1 MAKLEAHEIHSVE
14 LVGGSTRVPAIK
26 DELMRIFGRELST
39 TLNQDEAIARGC
51 ALQCALQSPV
61 FKVREFGI
69 QDITVTGVKYTWEP
83 VPEAPEDVEYEVFP
97 TGHHIP
103 STKMLSFKRF
113 LPFNVETV
121 YSVSGEVFGSYTI
134 SAPSADTLVDLSSCT
149 IKVKSRVN
157 PSGIFSVEGASIVP
171 DNAESGIA
179 SVNLV
184 VSSQNGS
191 LPRQVVE
198 TKSESEAQMYSAD
211 KLVADTSDSK
221 NALEEYLYDIRS
233 KIEGGPLEKFASTE
247 EKTKLI
253 KKVSETENWLYGEG
267 EESTKSI
274 YISRLNDL
282 KVIGGPIADRAREY
296 EFLPAAQSVLGQT
309 IAEYMNF
316 VTSTDE
322 RYSHI
327 EAADRKKV
335 AAECAKKQKW
345 IEESMAKQ
353 AARPLYESLLITS
366 AQIIEEKNRLIN
378 LCFPIINKP
387 KPKTDLPSSA
397 AASPSPDSAA
407 KSPKNQ
413 EAEELLLTDEEDAQD
428 HMEI

>member
-1 MAKLEAHEIHSVE
+1 M
-14 LVGGSTRVPAIK
+14 
-26 DELMRIFGRELST
+26 
-39 TLNQDEAIARGC
+39 
-51 ALQCALQSPV
+51 
-61 FKVREFGI
+61 
-69 QDITVTGVKYTWEP
+69 
-83 VPEAPEDVEYEVFP
+83 
-97 TGHHIP
+97 
-103 STKMLSFKRF
+103 
-113 LPFNVETV
+113 
-121 YSVSGEVFGSYTI
+121 
-134 SAPSADTLVDLSSCT
+134 
-149 IKVKSRVN
+149 
-157 PSGIFSVEGASIVP
+157 
-171 DNAESGIA
+171 
-179 SVNLV
+179 
-184 VSSQNGS
+184 
-191 LPRQVVE
+191 
-198 TKSESEAQMYSAD
+198 
-211 KLVADTSDSK
+211 
-221 NALEEYLYDIRS
+221 
-233 KIEGGPLEKFASTE
+233 
-247 EKTKLI
+247 
-253 KKVSETENWLYGEG
+253 
-267 EESTKSI
+267 
-274 YISRLNDL
+274 NDL